1 MIRVDIFR
9 KGNNIVKLEMDGHAE
24 YSEGDDIV
32 CASASSVAF
41 AILNGIENV
50 VDVKIGYETGDGYL
64 FFVLP
69 DDVKDDKQDKV
80 NVLTESFFLFIKELE
95 TQYPA
100 HVKVTELE
108 V

>member
-9 KGNNIVKLEMDGHAE
+9 KENNIVKLEMNGHAE
-24 YSEGDDIV
+24 FSDGDDIV

-41 AILNGIENV
+41 AVLNGIENV
-50 VDVKIGYETGDGYL
+50 VGVKVGYETGDGYL

-69 DDVKDDKQDKV
+69 DDISEKEQDKV

>member
-9 KGNNIVKLEMDGHAE
+9 KENNIVKLEMNGHADF
-24 YSEGDDIV
+24 SEGDDIV

-41 AILNGIENV
+41 AVLNGIENV
-50 VDVKIGYETGDGYL
+50 VGVKIGYETGDGYL

-69 DDVKDDKQDKV
+69 DDINEKEQDKV

-95 TQYPA
+95 AQYPA

>member
-1 MIRVDIFR
+1 MIKVDIFR
-9 KGNNIVKLEMDGHAE
+9 KNNDIVKFVMDGHAGF
-24 YSEGDDIV
+24 SEGDDIV

-41 AILNGIENV
+41 AVLNGIENV
-50 VDVKIGYETGDGYL
+50 INVKIGYETGDGYL

-69 DDVKDDKQDKV
+69 DDINNEEREKV
-80 NVLTESFFLFIKELE
+80 RILTESFFLFIKELE

-100 HVKVTELE
+100 YVKVTELE

>member
-9 KGNNIVKLEMDGHAE
+9 KENNIVKLEMNGHAE
-24 YSEGDDIV
+24 FSDGDDIV

-41 AILNGIENV
+41 AVLNGIENV
-50 VDVKIGYETGDGYL
+50 IGVKVGYETGDGYL

-69 DDVKDDKQDKV
+69 DDINEKEQDKV

>member
-1 MIRVDIFR
+1 MIKVDIFR
-9 KGNNIVKLEMDGHAE
+9 KKGNIVKLEMNGHAD

-41 AILNGIENV
+41 AVLNGIENV
-50 VDVKIGYETGDGYL
+50 VGVKIGYETGDGYL

-69 DDVKDDKQDKV
+69 DDITECEQDKV
-80 NVLTESFFLFIKELE
+80 SVLTESFSSFIKELE

-100 HVKVTELE
+100 HIKVTELE

>member
-1 MIRVDIFR
+1 MVKIDFFR
-9 KGNNIVKLEMDGHAE
+9 KDGYIVKGEFNGHAE
-24 YSEGDDIV
+24 FSEGDDIV

-50 VDVKIGYETGDGYL
+50 LDLCFGYETGDGYL

-69 DDVKDDKQDKV
+69 GDMNKEMSDKV
-80 NVLTESFFLFIKELE
+80 NILTETLFLFAKELE
-95 TQYPA
+95 SQYPA
-100 HVKVTELE
+100 NVKVTELE

>member
-9 KGNNIVKLEMDGHAE
+9 KKNNIVKLEMDGHAE

-41 AILNGIENV
+41 AVLNGIENV
-50 VDVKIGYETGDGYL
+50 INVKSGYEVGDGYL

-69 DDVKDDKQDKV
+69 DDLDINDIDKV
-80 NVLTESFFLFIKELE
+80 RILTKTFYLFIKELE
-95 TQYPA
+95 SQYPQN
-100 HVKVTELE
+100 VKVTELE